1 MTSPP
6 AEQVR
11 RKRRSGDETRAL
23 MLRAGIDLAFNYASE
38 ESDAVV
44 SSVLAHIRLTDVAA
58 RASQIAGPGSSIT
71 TGAIYQLW
79 SSQGAFQA
87 DLLLHAISDASHP
100 AGDSTVELG
109 LKALASG
116 ATPQQALV
124 RAVNNDYT
132 IARENPA
139 VWVDFSS
146 YLVASHPRVRDALR
160 ASYANLAD
168 SMEHFY
174 ELILRLDGRELLPG
188 IEIINFSASIT
199 AVVEGFILRRRVE
212 PHRVP
217 DAEEW
222 KDGPRAEGESLP
234 AVAALGVY
242 LALSRPI
249 EAL

>member
-1 MTSPP
+1 MTEPTGEH
-6 AEQVR
+6 AR
-11 RKRRSGDETRAL
+11 RPRRSSDETRAL
-23 MLRAGIDLAFNYASE
+23 MLAAGIDIAFNYAQE
-38 ESDAVV
+38 GSDAAI

-58 RASQIAGPGSSIT
+58 RASEIAGPGSSIT

-79 SSQGAFQA
+79 PSQGAFQA

-100 AGDSTVELG
+100 AGDSTIELG
-109 LKALASG
+109 LKALSNG

-124 RAVNNDYT
+124 RAINNDYT
-132 IARENPA
+132 VARENPA

-146 YLVASHPRVRDALR
+146 YLVANHPRVRDALK
-160 ASYANLAD
+160 ASYTNLAD
-168 SMEHFY
+168 SMEGFY

-199 AVVEGFILRRRVE
+199 AVVEGFILRHRVE

-217 DAEEW
+217 DADEW
-222 KDGPRAEGESLP
+222 STGPRAEGESLP

-249 EAL
+249 A